1 MIRTL
6 AAVARREIVIFLRYP
21 SWVIGALIWPALFPL
36 MYLFASRAL
45 AGPQGE
51 GMADF
56 ARLAG
61 TANYAG
67 FIVVGT
73 TAWMWLNMTLWSV
86 GTSLRNEQ
94 LRGTL
99 ESNWL
104 SSSPRFLMMVG
115 IAAAHAMNFIIF
127 LLIGVVEFVLF
138 LGVRFNPNAAAT
150 LASVALT
157 VPWVYGLGMAFAAL
171 VLLFKEAQAM
181 VYFVR
186 GIFLVFAGI
195 SFPVAVLPDW
205 MGTVAEWLP
214 LTHTIEALRLAL
226 LENASPALLRPDLTF
241 LAWAGVVLMAAGY
254 VTFQGVDRVTHRTG
268 SVAHH

>member
-1 MIRTL
+1 VIRAI

-21 SWVIGALIWPALFPL
+21 GWVIGALVWPALFPL

-51 GMADF
+51 GMETF
-56 ARLAG
+56 TRVAG

-104 SSSPRFLMMVG
+104 SSSPRFLVMLG
-115 IAAAHAMNFIIF
+115 IAAAHAMNFIVF
-127 LLIGVVEFVLF
+127 LLVGVLEFVLI
-138 LGVRFNPNAAAT
+138 LGVRFNPNPTAT
-150 LASVALT
+150 LAAVALT

-181 VYFVR
+181 VFFVR

-205 MGTVAEWLP
+205 MRGIAGWLP
-214 LTHTIEALRLAL
+214 LTHSIEALRLAL
-226 LENASPALLRPDLTF
+226 LENAPLSLLQANLTF
-241 LAWAGVVLMAAGY
+241 LAWAGGALMIAGY
-254 VTFQGVDRVTHRTG
+254 VTFQSVDRLTHRTG

>member
-1 MIRTL
+1 VISILT
-6 AAVARREIVIFLRYP
+6 AVARREIVIFLRYP

-45 AGPQGE
+45 AGPHGE
-51 GMADF
+51 GMAAF
-56 ARLAG
+56 VEATG
-61 TANYAG
+61 TANYTG
-67 FIVVGT
+67 FIVVGA

-104 SSSPRFLMMVG
+104 SSSPRFLMMLG

-127 LLIGVVEFVLF
+127 LLIGVLEFVLF
-138 LGVRFNPNAAAT
+138 LGVRFNLNPGST
-150 LASVALT
+150 LAAVALT
-157 VPWVYGLGMAFAAL
+157 APWVYGLGMAFAAL
-171 VLLFKEAQAM
+171 VLVFKEAGAM

-195 SFPVAVLPDW
+195 SFPIVVLPGW
-205 MGTVAEWLP
+205 MRAVAEWLP
-214 LTHTIEALRLAL
+214 LTHSIEALRLAL
-226 LENASPALLRPDLTF
+226 LENASLGLLQVHLTF
-241 LAWAGVVLMAAGY
+241 LAWAGVALMIAGY
-254 VTFQGVDRVTHRTG
+254 ITFHSVDRFTHRTG

>member
-1 MIRTL
+1 VIRILT
-6 AAVARREIVIFLRYP
+6 AVARREVVIFLRYP

-51 GMADF
+51 GMSEF
-56 ARLAG
+56 ARVAG

-104 SSSPRFLMMVG
+104 SPSPRFLVMLG
-115 IAAAHAMNFIIF
+115 IAAAHAMNFVIF
-127 LLIGVVEFVLF
+127 LLIGVLEFVLV
-138 LGVRFNPNAAAT
+138 LGVRFNPNPAAT
-150 LASVALT
+150 LAAVLLT
-157 VPWVYGLGMAFAAL
+157 IPWVYGLGMAFAAL
-171 VLLFKEAQAM
+171 VLIFKEAQAM
-181 VYFVR
+181 VFFVR

-195 SFPVAVLPDW
+195 SFPVAVLPGW
-205 MGTVAEWLP
+205 MREVAEWLP
-214 LTHTIEALRLAL
+214 LTHSIEALRFAL
-226 LENASPALLRPDLTF
+226 LENASPALLQADFTF
-241 LAWAGVVLMAAGY
+241 LAWAGVALLTAGY
-254 VTFQGVDRVTHRTG
+254 VTFQSVDRLTHRTG

>member
-21 SWVIGALIWPALFPL
+21 GWVIGALIWPALFPL

-45 AGPQGE
+45 AGPQGQ
-51 GMADF
+51 GMAGF
-56 ARLAG
+56 ERVAG

-73 TAWMWLNMTLWSV
+73 TAWMWLNITLWSV

-104 SSSPRFLMMVG
+104 SSSPRFLVMLG
-115 IAAAHAMNFIIF
+115 IAAAHAMNFIVF
-127 LLIGVVEFVLF
+127 LLIGVLEFVLF
-138 LGVRFNPNAAAT
+138 LGVRFNPNTASTVAA
-150 LASVALT
+150 VALS

-171 VLLFKEAQAM
+171 VLVFKEAQAM
-181 VYFVR
+181 VFFVR
-186 GIFLVFAGI
+186 GIFLVFAGM
-195 SFPVAVLPDW
+195 SFPIAVLPGW
-205 MGTVAEWLP
+205 MRAVAEWLP
-214 LTHTIEALRLAL
+214 LTHSIQALRLAL
-226 LENASPALLRPDLTF
+226 LENATPSLLQANLTF
-241 LAWAGVVLMAAGY
+241 LAWSGAALMIAGY
-254 VTFQGVDRVTHRTG
+254 MTFQGVDRFTHRTG